1 MKYLKKIIIVLAV
14 AGIVFIIA
22 LLKNNSDW
30 KEDFS
35 PYSSRLLYTH
45 AIYVDQPSINL
56 VNEIPSPIGAV
67 ETEEYIYFFNSLKNN
82 PGAYRIYS
90 FNKEK
95 QVTKLEYEVYNEET
109 STMLVGVSTNGRK
122 MILNYTDKVV
132 LVDLFTQISKE
143 IYNGSRLC
151 TSIYKQNLLY
161 LNNDG
166 IIHVQDLR
174 TGKNHSIDKISASQ
188 FIVYEDSI
196 YYLDNENNGCKSI
209 YDINTGEITRTSE
222 SGDMGFFWFDG
233 GVVLK

>member
-14 AGIVFIIA
+14 VGIVIIIA

-35 PYSSRLLYTH
+35 PYSSRLLYTQ
-45 AIYVDQPSINL
+45 ANYVDQPSVNL
-56 VNEIPSPIGAV
+56 VNETPSPIGSV

-82 PGAYRIYS
+82 PGAYRVYS

-95 QVTKLEYEVYNEET
+95 QVTKLEYEIYNEET
-109 STMLVGVSTNGRK
+109 AAMLVGVSTNDRK

-132 LVDLFTQISKE
+132 LVDLFTQISRE
-143 IYNGSRLC
+143 IYNGSRVC
-151 TSIYKQNLLY
+151 TSVYKQDLLY
-161 LNNDG
+161 MNDDG
-166 IIHVQDLR
+166 IIHVQNLR
-174 TGKNHSIDKISASQ
+174 TGKTHSIDVISASQ
-188 FIVYEDSI
+188 FIVFEDSI
-196 YYLDNENNGCKSI
+196 YYLDNENNGCMSI

-222 SGDMGFFWFDG
+222 SGDMGFFWIDG